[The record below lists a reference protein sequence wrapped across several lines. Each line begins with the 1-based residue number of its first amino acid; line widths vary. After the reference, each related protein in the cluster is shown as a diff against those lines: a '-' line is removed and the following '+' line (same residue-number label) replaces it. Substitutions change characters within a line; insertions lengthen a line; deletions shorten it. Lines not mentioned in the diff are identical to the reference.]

1 MAYALYKN
9 GEVLARGSA
18 VQVWEHALFVTGDIP
33 VIEFARQGY
42 SIEPI
47 VVTAARRTQ

>member
-9 GEVLARGSA
+9 DAVLARGTLN
-18 VQVWEHALFVTGDIP
+18 QVWEHALFLTGDIP
-33 VIEFARQGY
+33 VVEFARQGY

-47 VVTAARRTQ
+47 RVSSAGRA